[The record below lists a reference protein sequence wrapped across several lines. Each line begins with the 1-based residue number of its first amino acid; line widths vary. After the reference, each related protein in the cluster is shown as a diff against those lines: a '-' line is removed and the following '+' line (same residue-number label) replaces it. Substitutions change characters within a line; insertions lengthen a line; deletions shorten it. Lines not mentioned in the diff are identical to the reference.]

1 MNPESPQQSATQGA
15 GSEPLIG
22 LATLMRMAFS
32 GADLGPLGTRLLK
45 RAETHPHDAHTL
57 LDLSTLLQLQG
68 NRAAALAVQSQALEM
83 QPLYHLPAANG
94 AAAIRLLAIMG
105 PGDLMANT
113 PLEFLLEG
121 TDIALD
127 MLYVAPHLPFPAAL
141 PEHDV
146 AFVAVGESDQN
157 RALLHYVADL
167 VQGWQRPLLN
177 APVQIAGVS
186 RDGACALLASA
197 PGVVMPAT
205 VRINRQA
212 LEQVGRGQQAIAD
225 ILEDG
230 DFPIIVRPVDSHA
243 GQGLDKLDSPA
254 AITGYLQAQPASTF
268 YVSRFVDYR
277 GADGLFRKCRIV
289 LIGGRPYVC
298 HMAISEHWM
307 IHYLNAGMTE
317 SAEKRAEEARFMAS
331 FDDDFARQHAA
342 AFHAI
347 HERMGLDY
355 LGIDCGE
362 TPTGELLIFEVDSN
376 MIVHALD
383 PVDLFPYKQPQM
395 RKVFDAFRTMLID
408 ASSRPWF

>member
-1 MNPESPQQSATQGA
+1 MNNDSPQPSATHGDNC
-15 GSEPLIG
+15 EPLIG
-22 LATLMRMAFS
+22 LATLMQMAFS

-45 RAETHPHDAHTL
+45 RAETHPHDANTL
-57 LDLSTLLQLQG
+57 LDLSTILQLKG

-83 QPLYHLPAANG
+83 QQLYHMPAAKD
-94 AAAIRLLAIMG
+94 ATAIRLLAIMG

-113 PLEFLLEG
+113 PLEFLVEG
-121 TDIALD
+121 SDIALD

-157 RALLHYVADL
+157 RPLLQYVAKLIQD
-167 VQGWQRPLLN
+167 WPRPLLN
-177 APVQIAGVS
+177 APDRIAGVS

-205 VRINRQA
+205 ARIDRQT
-212 LEQVGRGQQAIAD
+212 LEQIGRGQLALAD
-225 ILEDG
+225 TLEDG

-243 GQGLDKLDSPA
+243 GQGLDKLDTPA
-254 AITGYLQAQPASTF
+254 AITGYLQAQPMNTF

-277 GADGLFRKCRIV
+277 GPDGLFRKSRIV
-289 LIGGRPYVC
+289 LIYGRPYVC

-307 IHYLNAGMTE
+307 IHYLNAGMTD
-317 SAEKRAEEARFMAS
+317 SAEKRAEEARFMTR
-331 FDDDFARQHAA
+331 FDDDFASRHAA
-342 AFHAI
+342 AFRAI

-376 MIVHALD
+376 MIVHAMD

-395 RKVFDAFRTMLID
+395 HKMFDAFRTMLID
-408 ASSRPWF
+408 ASSRP

>member
-1 MNPESPQQSATQGA
+1 MNNESPQSSPTHADNC
-15 GSEPLIG
+15 EPLIG

-45 RAETHPHDAHTL
+45 RAETHPHDANTL
-57 LDLSTLLQLQG
+57 LDLSTILQLKG

-83 QPLYHLPAANG
+83 QQLYHMPAAQD
-94 AAAIRLLAIMG
+94 ATAIRVLAIMG
-105 PGDLMANT
+105 PGDLMSNT
-113 PLEFLLEG
+113 PLEFLVEG
-121 TDIALD
+121 SDIALD
-127 MLYVAPHLPFPAAL
+127 MLYVAPHLPLPAAL

-157 RALLHYVADL
+157 RPLLQYVAEL
-167 VQGWQRPLLN
+167 IQAWPRPLLN
-177 APVQIAGVS
+177 TPDRIAGVS

-205 VRINRQA
+205 VRIARQT
-212 LEQVGRGQQAIAD
+212 LEQIGRGQLALSD

-243 GQGLDKLDSPA
+243 GQGLDKLDTPA
-254 AITGYLQAQPASTF
+254 AISGYLQAQPASTF

-277 GADGLFRKCRIV
+277 GADGLFRKSRIV
-289 LIGGRPYVC
+289 LIHGRPYVC

-307 IHYLNAGMTE
+307 IHYLNAGMAD
-317 SAEKRAEEARFMAS
+317 SAEKRAEEARFMTR
-331 FDDDFARQHAA
+331 FDDDFASRHAT
-342 AFHAI
+342 AFRAI

-376 MIVHALD
+376 MIVHAMD
-383 PVDLFPYKQPQM
+383 PVDLFPYKQSQM
-395 RKVFDAFRTMLID
+395 HKVFDAFRTMLID
-408 ASSRPWF
+408 ASSRP

>member
-1 MNPESPQQSATQGA
+1 MNNDSPQPSATHGDNC
-15 GSEPLIG
+15 EPLIG
-22 LATLMRMAFS
+22 LATLMQMAFS

-45 RAETHPHDAHTL
+45 RAETHPHDANTL
-57 LDLSTLLQLQG
+57 MDLSTILQLKG

-83 QPLYHLPAANG
+83 QQLYHMPAAQD
-94 AAAIRLLAIMG
+94 ATAIRLLAIMG

-113 PLEFLLEG
+113 PLEFLVEG
-121 TDIALD
+121 SDIALD

-157 RALLHYVADL
+157 RPLLQYVAKLIQD
-167 VQGWQRPLLN
+167 WPRPLLN
-177 APVQIAGVS
+177 APDRIAGVS
-186 RDGACALLASA
+186 RDGACALLAST
-197 PGVVMPAT
+197 PGVVMPDT
-205 VRINRQA
+205 IRIDRQT
-212 LEQVGRGQQAIAD
+212 LEQIGRGQLALAD

-243 GQGLDKLDSPA
+243 GQGLDKLDTPA
-254 AITGYLQAQPASTF
+254 AIGDYLQSQPMNTF

-277 GADGLFRKCRIV
+277 GPDGLFRKSRIV
-289 LIGGRPYVC
+289 LIHGRPYVC

-307 IHYLNAGMTE
+307 IHYLNAGMTD
-317 SAEKRAEEARFMAS
+317 SAEKRAEEARFMTR
-331 FDDDFARQHAA
+331 FDDDFASRHAA
-342 AFHAI
+342 AFRAI

-376 MIVHALD
+376 MIVHAMD
-383 PVDLFPYKQPQM
+383 PVDLFPYKQQQM
-395 RKVFDAFRTMLID
+395 HKVFDAFRTMLID
-408 ASSRPWF
+408 ASSWP

>member
-1 MNPESPQQSATQGA
+1 MNNESPQPSLDHGDNC
-15 GSEPLIG
+15 EPLIG

-45 RAETHPHDAHTL
+45 RAETHPHDANTL
-57 LDLSTLLQLQG
+57 LDLSTILQLKG

-83 QPLYHLPAANG
+83 QQLYHMPAAKD
-94 AAAIRLLAIMG
+94 ATAIRVLGIMG

-113 PLEFLLEG
+113 PLEFLVEG
-121 TDIALD
+121 SDIALD
-127 MLYVAPHLPFPAAL
+127 MLYVAPHLPFPATL

-157 RALLHYVADL
+157 RPLLQYVAELIQD
-167 VQGWQRPLLN
+167 WPRPLLN
-177 APVQIAGVS
+177 VPDRIAGVS
-186 RDGACALLASA
+186 RDGACTLLASA

-205 VRINRQA
+205 VRIDRQI
-212 LEQVGRGQQAIAD
+212 LEQAGRGQLALAD

-243 GQGLDKLDSPA
+243 GQGLDKLDTPA
-254 AITGYLQAQPASTF
+254 AIGDYLQSQPMNTF

-277 GADGLFRKCRIV
+277 GPDGLFRKSRIV
-289 LIGGRPYVC
+289 LIHGHPYVC

-307 IHYLNAGMTE
+307 IHYLNAGMTD
-317 SAEKRAEEARFMAS
+317 SAEKRAEEARFMTR
-331 FDDDFARQHAA
+331 FDDDFASRHAA
-342 AFHAI
+342 AFRAI

-362 TPTGELLIFEVDSN
+362 TPTGVLLIFEVDSN
-376 MIVHALD
+376 MIVHAMD

-408 ASSRPWF
+408 ASSQP